1 MKTNKIL
8 SVISSLVIVAII
20 FTGCS
25 VSGNKNVELV
35 REGTMEMAPNVPIGK
50 AFSQFFDNGTWKSFK
65 SKKGNTIVEFKGNCY
80 YLDEN
85 VSMTIQF
92 KILNDE
98 QFNLQYIEING
109 VNIPEEMQPAV
120 LQGILENY
128 QP

>member
-1 MKTNKIL
+1 MKKFFGVAASFMI
-8 SVISSLVIVAII
+8 IAII
-20 FTGCS
+20 FTGCADKGERNIQL
-25 VSGNKNVELV
+25 VKN
-35 REGTMEMAPNVPIGK
+35 GTMDSNPNVPIGK